1 LKILIVGGTGMIG
14 GYAATFLKSKG
25 NDVTL
30 AARKPAG
37 ATTPMANFPLLIG
50 DYSKGTFT
58 EADLAPYEAVVF
70 AAGNDIRHIPGDVDA
85 GEFWRVTQIEGVPN
99 FAALA
104 KRAGVKRFVQLG
116 SYYHQVMPHLAETD
130 AYVRARKLADEGARA
145 HATADFNVST
155 LNPPSI
161 VGVIPGVPARRY
173 ETLTAWGKGQMP
185 DIPDFGPAGG
195 TNYMSVRSLAEA
207 IWGALQ
213 NAESGKAY
221 LIGDENLT
229 FTAFFQKIFDQVGSS
244 RKLVERNENHPLLP
258 DAFIVPGRGVVLA
271 YEPDPRETALLGY
284 RRNDIDNAIAEVIGA
299 VGGR

>member
-1 LKILIVGGTGMIG
+1 MKILVVGGTGMIG

-25 NDVTL
+25 NEVTL
-30 AARKPAG
+30 AARKPA
-37 ATTPMANFPLLIG
+37 ASTTGMVRFPMLTG

-58 EADLAPYEAVVF
+58 EEELAPFDAIVF
-70 AAGNDIRHIPGDVDA
+70 AAGNDIRHISKDA
-85 GEFWRVTQIEGVPN
+85 DADEFWRVMQIEGVPR

-104 KRAGVKRFVQLG
+104 RRAGVKRFVQLG
-116 SYYHQVMPHLAETD
+116 SYYHQVLPHLAETD

-145 HATADFNVST
+145 EATADFNVCT

-161 VGVIPGVPARRY
+161 VGAITGVPAKRY
-173 ETLTAWGKGQMP
+173 ETLTAWAKGQMP
-185 DIPDFGPAGG
+185 EIPDFGPAGG

-229 FTAFFQKIFDQVGSS
+229 FTQFFQKIFDQVGSP
-244 RKLVERNENHPLLP
+244 RKLIERNENHPLLP

-271 YEPDPRETALLGY
+271 YEPDPAETALLGY
-284 RRNDIDNAIAEVIGA
+284 RRNDVDSAIAEVIGA
-299 VGGR
+299 VSGR